1 MRIDCPS
8 TDRSIVVGAGG
19 TWQSPRGTATR
30 RGPATDFLTLPSIA
44 AVVPV
49 EGRVKWRDDLAVSDL
64 VAQHFRYGPLRAYD
78 VRRPTGAADAFRQAF
93 YAWYARQT
101 PKHFT
106 RLTFRPALFDS
117 HALQE
122 HLHHCATGDSIDDP
136 SSLFFG
142 IELPE
147 EWVFTMAGAIGQLRA
162 AHPLLLDAV
171 LSAIGNASARTVFL
185 RLPDWFMY
193 EFSCWFW
200 EGDESISD
208 QDADEMLKERFGED
222 DETRALYLPSVVR
235 EELLPDGT
243 QPRSLM
249 HGTIQRR
256 QTLRPVDL
264 TRLRPRLSGMP
275 RRVCTVLLQLERLLR
290 KSRSRDL
297 FHVQYQTNP
306 VYSAATLVVRDCR
319 WIGELLDTHF
329 ENEAN
334 MGEATTYQGFSA
346 FAQDPN
352 DIRRQYDDWS
362 LGLQVLACL
371 DHLLTLVSGPV

>member
-1 MRIDCPS
+1 M
-8 TDRSIVVGAGG
+8 
-19 TWQSPRGTATR
+19 
-30 RGPATDFLTLPSIA
+30 
-44 AVVPV
+44 
-49 EGRVKWRDDLAVSDL
+49 KWREDLSVSDM
-64 VAQHFRYGPLRAYD
+64 VGQHFRYGPLRAYD
-78 VRRPTGAADAFRQAF
+78 VRQPTGAADAFRQAF

-101 PKHFT
+101 PKQFK

-122 HLHHCATGDSIDDP
+122 HLHHCGTGDNNGDP
-136 SSLFFG
+136 SPLFFG

-147 EWVFTMAGAIGQLRA
+147 EWVFTMARAATQLRE

-171 LSAIGNASARTVFL
+171 LSAIGKASARTVFL

-200 EGDESISD
+200 DGDESISD

-222 DETRALYLPSVVR
+222 NETRAAYLPSVVR
-235 EELLPDGT
+235 GDLLPDGT
-243 QPRSLM
+243 EPRSLM
-249 HGTIQRR
+249 HGTILRR

-264 TRLRPRLSGMP
+264 TRLRPCLSGMP
-275 RRVCTVLLQLERLLR
+275 RRVCTVLLRLDQLLR
-290 KSRSRDL
+290 KSRTRDL

-306 VYSAATLVVRDCR
+306 VYSAASLVMRDCR

-329 ENEAN
+329 ENESN

-346 FAQDPN
+346 FATHPN
-352 DIRRQYDDWS
+352 DIRRQYNDWS

-371 DHLLTLVSGPV
+371 DLLLTLVSEPV